1 MRSILMALT
10 LLLSSVAAAQQPD
23 LSQSGLVGKL
33 ENPTIITDPAQWPKK
48 FGEAPAL
55 AELVKAGKL
64 PLVEQRIPQE
74 PMVLKPLRSVG
85 KYGGTWRR
93 GFLGPGDSENGN
105 RVRSSDKLLFW
116 DENGTKI
123 TPNAAKAWET
133 SADGRRT
140 TLFLRKG
147 MKWSDGAPFTADD
160 FLFWYEDM
168 YQNKD
173 LIKSAAPE
181 LATKGKQG
189 RISKVDETTGLF
201 EFEDPH
207 FLFATQLA
215 RATHVR
221 A

>member
-10 LLLSSVAAAQQPD
+10 LLLSSAAIAQQPD

-33 ENPTIITDPAQWPKK
+33 ENPTIVTDPAQWPKK

-55 AELVKAGKL
+55 TELVKAGKL
-64 PLVEQRIPQE
+64 PPVEQRLPQE

-105 RVRSSDKLLFW
+105 RVRASDKRLFW
-116 DENGTKI
+116 HHTGTQNM
-123 TPNAAKAWET
+123 PNVAKGWEVRAA
-133 SADGRRT
+133 GRRT

-147 MKWSDGAPFTADD
+147 MRRFEMCDCSSRHFMLS
-160 FLFWYEDM
+160 FEDM

-173 LIKSAAPE
+173 LIKS
-181 LATKGKQG
+181 
-189 RISKVDETTGLF
+189 
-201 EFEDPH
+201 
-207 FLFATQLA
+207 
-215 RATHVR
+215 
-221 A
+221 

>member
-1 MRSILMALT
+1 MRSILIVLT
-10 LLLSSVAAAQQPD
+10 VLLSGAAVAQQD

-64 PLVEQRIPQE
+64 PSVDKRIPQE
-74 PMVLKPLRSVG
+74 PMVIRPLGSIG

-116 DENGTKI
+116 DVTGTKI
-123 TPNAAKAWET
+123 APGAAKGYEI
-133 SADGRRT
+133 SADGNRT

-147 MKWSDGAPFTADD
+147 MKWD
-160 FLFWYEDM
+160 
-168 YQNKD
+168 
-173 LIKSAAPE
+173 
-181 LATKGKQG
+181 
-189 RISKVDETTGLF
+189 
-201 EFEDPH
+201 
-207 FLFATQLA
+207 
-215 RATHVR
+215 
-221 A
+221 